1 MLMRNFTER
10 VWNPDRQGAVWLF
23 LIGAFS
29 LTQMRL
35 GAKIGIS
42 EVVCC
47 LVGPFLF
54 LKNLPVYRRDGV
66 LLFFNLLIFWML
78 GALFSDFYNGSFFE
92 QVIRGFSVPFT
103 LFSVSV
109 CVYHLLRRN
118 PLNLKWILVGIA
130 VSSVVSIFVFQ
141 RGSAGDLAAEGDTV
155 AAVEK
160 VVGYK
165 LFWANMIRTWLT
177 LPIQCWYLSV
187 PAVFIYPVLM
197 VVVVV
202 NMFAGG
208 RSLFAV
214 SVLTVL
220 LIFLGGKTERTIHA
234 VRRRIP
240 LLVVG
245 VLCLVALIKGAYSYA
260 AQHGYLNE
268 AETKKYQMQTVRGT
282 DFLSLL
288 MSGRGDFF
296 IGLMAALDR
305 PLVGHGSQA
314 MDSYGYERDFVV
326 KYGTD
331 EEIAQFVAAE
341 RAGYFRNIK
350 GHSHI
355 ITYWMWHG
363 IAGLLFWAY
372 LLCVVV
378 QTVWRRLG
386 FIPEWFGY
394 LAITIPMFLWDFF
407 FSPLGMRVTESVF
420 YCALL
425 VLLRIDRLRKGGVR

>member
-1 MLMRNFTER
+1 MRDFMSQ
-10 VWNPDRQGAVWLF
+10 VGNPDRRGAFWLF

-29 LTQMRL
+29 MTQIRL

-42 EVVCC
+42 EVACC

-54 LKNLPVYRRDGV
+54 VKNLSVYRRDGV
-66 LLFFNLLIFWML
+66 LLFFILLILWML

-103 LFSVSV
+103 LFSVCV

-118 PLNLKWILVGIA
+118 PLNLKWILIGFA
-130 VSSVVSIFVFQ
+130 VSSVLSVFVFQ
-141 RGSAGDLAAEGDTV
+141 RGAAGDLAAEGDTA
-155 AAVEK
+155 AAVEH

-165 LFWANMIRTWLT
+165 LFWSNMISTWLT
-177 LPIQCWYLSV
+177 LPVKCWYLSV
-187 PAVFIYPVLM
+187 PAVFTYPALI
-197 VVVVV
+197 VVAIV

-208 RSLFAV
+208 RSAFAV
-214 SVLTVL
+214 SVLTILMVL
-220 LIFLGGKTERTIHA
+220 LGGKTERTIHA
-234 VRRRIP
+234 VRRKIP
-240 LLVVG
+240 LLIVG
-245 VLCLVALIKGAYSYA
+245 VLCLAALVKGAYSYA

-296 IGLMAALDR
+296 IGLMAALDK
-305 PLVGHGSQA
+305 PFVGQGSQA
-314 MDSYGYERDFVV
+314 IDDYGYEREFIA

-331 EEIAQFVAAE
+331 EEVSQFLRAE
-341 RAGYFRNIK
+341 RAGYLRSIK

-363 IAGLLFWAY
+363 IFGLSFWVY
-372 LLCVVV
+372 LLYLVV
-378 QTVWRRLG
+378 QTVRKRLG
-386 FIPEWFGY
+386 FIPEWFGF
-394 LAITIPMFLWDFF
+394 LAITMPAFLWDFF
-407 FSPLGMRVTESVF
+407 FSPLGLRVTEAVF

-425 VLLRIDRLRKGGVR
+425 VLVRIEHLRKGIVR